1 MEMPAFDR
9 PFVRVLPNL
18 LDSVGQ
24 MLLTYWLGRFFSER
38 CITPHGDKTFRIKMT
53 RLAEEMGD
61 SRLDVSRALNNMQ
74 QRGLIILHRGKIII
88 PDPHDRK
95 NG

>member
-1 MEMPAFDR
+1 
-9 PFVRVLPNL
+9 
-18 LDSVGQ
+18 
-24 MLLTYWLGRFFSER
+24 
-38 CITPHGDKTFRIKMT
+38 MT